1 MFFLFNDLK
10 NISDDESMLTKRRIV
25 SDLYKIIQIKDKEIS
40 LAFKRAKKDK
50 NSKFSMKKIL

>member
-50 NSKFSMKKIL
+50 KTKSDKI